1 MSERHFQ
8 FCYMLDSAIFAQHCP
23 LVPKK
28 KNKLTETMKP
38 RLKCCY
44 TLYLKV
50 SDAEKEEKK
59 KKKEASV
66 RFLFP
71 RVLYLISVIIFSN
84 HCSF

>member
-8 FCYMLDSAIFAQHCP
+8 FCYVLDSAIFAQHCP

-28 KNKLTETMKP
+28 INLMETMKA

-44 TLYLKV
+44 ILYLKV
-50 SDAEKEEKK
+50 SDVEKEEKE

-71 RVLYLISVIIFSN
+71 QSLVLDLSN
-84 HCSF
+84 NI